1 MDPSPGVVSA
11 PICLGM
17 HKGAKHELNCR
28 PPPCGRAKGSGRR
41 RRVEKCA
48 YFRVRVHATGQ
59 CEVSLSITI
68 PAGRADMQDD
78 VRLCL
83 PFQVKSLSLRAILG
97 NDAPRHCVQL
107 RESSPIPVRFL
118 HRSRAVV
125 AEGFSA
131 QSEIK

>member
-1 MDPSPGVVSA
+1 VQKEAGGEGGSKSALISACAFTPRDSAKSPS
-11 PICLGM
+11 
-17 HKGAKHELNCR
+17 
-28 PPPCGRAKGSGRR
+28 
-41 RRVEKCA
+41 
-48 YFRVRVHATGQ
+48 
-59 CEVSLSITI
+59 SITI

-97 NDAPRHCVQL
+97 NDAPRHRVQL

-131 QSEIK
+131 QPEIK